1 MYIKY
6 WMVALL
12 VASCVS
18 IHGSIVVDYEK
29 ANQPFLG
36 FGSEVRLGQEELGNS
51 LSELGITWARL
62 EVLGIKNC
70 DVTSGRIGDFYRYFK
85 TTMDGEQL
93 RALASMLN
101 RNQVK
106 VMLTVTDIPTIW
118 LDESGMLAN
127 DRLVDFAK
135 MWGAIV
141 IYAQKLGLSVDYVEV
156 LEDPDRSLSG
166 GCSPENAVTL
176 LQLIRAELDVLEF
189 SEITLCGPSLME
201 PNKDF
206 MNRWVQSIDSAE
218 TENLVGAWT
227 IRGKEARSPVSA
239 DCMRNDF
246 EDYLCYASKLNEK
259 EPIEAIIV
267 TDLSTRINSFHGTDY
282 VSPMDSYFAHTAA
295 QEPAWNVR
303 VIENG
308 LSFLNEGANV
318 LIYPQLADSAEEDSN
333 FGIFTRAEDDSK
345 PQMIHSALRAV
356 FPHIKRGYQVL
367 TTVQHAGSPL
377 YAASFRKKDRVVV
390 SVANSSEELQNT
402 ELQIPGS
409 PELILVER
417 NDFLKGELVVT
428 YPGTYIASQL
438 EVAVPGDSVST
449 FVFESVD
456 PEIDAEATVHVDQ
469 LLHQIEGFG
478 GNAWIGDPGALG
490 FLGELGMSWVRLN
503 LNGVSEFKEVGM
515 PRDAY
520 VDHFDRATEWDR
532 MAYLWSIKE
541 SKKLKFMLVSYGA
554 PSIWLG
560 DGNELPLSHAEDLGF
575 LWAAAMKAFADRGY
589 IPEYIELFN
598 EPDGEWDA
606 YCPPLVYNEVVKAAR
621 RELDRFNLQEIK
633 IVGPGRAQA
642 DLGELD
648 DWIEGLDP
656 EGLDAHDALSI
667 HGWTWAGPVSHSSQY
682 VRESTSGFYIS
693 ADSVDP
699 ARNKPRMMTEFL
711 SKDYV
716 IDGIKYNNQAD
727 TYLDTAV
734 DTVSFAVHVT
744 EDLLWHLDRG
754 CNTVLIWQLA
764 DQWWETAGWGL
775 MRRFEDGYAKK
786 PIFHSLSILLPQIA
800 SGFRVINTEHDGE
813 VYVSAFGRENTV
825 VVALVNSTE
834 ERQVQGV
841 SFSGVNNSVLFNLQ
855 CFSERGVTKT
865 LVREVID
872 GQWVV
877 KLPAHSV
884 TVAIFKTN

>member
-1 MYIKY
+1 
-6 WMVALL
+6 MVALI
-12 VASCVS
+12 VASCGYL
-18 IHGSIVVDYEK
+18 HGSIVVDYEET
-29 ANQPFLG
+29 NQPFLG

-51 LSELGITWARL
+51 LSKLGIIWARL

-70 DVTSGRIGDFYRYFK
+70 DVMSGRIGDFYRYFK
-85 TTMDGEQL
+85 TAMDEEQV

-106 VMLTVTDIPTIW
+106 VMLTVSDIPMIW
-118 LDESGMLAN
+118 LDESGMLAT
-127 DRLVDFAK
+127 DRLGDFAR

-141 IYAQKLGLSVDYVEV
+141 IYVQKLGLSVDYVEV
-156 LEDPDRSLSG
+156 LEGPERSLNG

-176 LQLIRAELDVLEF
+176 MQLIRAELDVLGF
-189 SEITLCGPSLME
+189 SKIALCGPSLME
-201 PNKDF
+201 SNKDF
-206 MNRWVQSIDSAE
+206 MSRWVQSINPDE
-218 TENLVGAWT
+218 TGNLVGAWT
-227 IRGKEARSPVSA
+227 TRGTEAKAQVSA
-239 DCMRNDF
+239 DCMLNDF
-246 EDYLCYASKLNEK
+246 KSDLSYASKLK
-259 EPIEAIIV
+259 QTEPIETIIV
-267 TDLSTRINSFHGTDY
+267 TELSTRNNSFHGFDY
-282 VSPMDSYFAHTAA
+282 VSPMDSYFGHTAA

-308 LSFLNEGANV
+308 LSYLNEGANV
-318 LIYPQLADSAEEDSN
+318 LIYPQLADSGEQDSN

-367 TTVQHAGSPL
+367 TTTQYTGSPL

-390 SVANSSEELQNT
+390 SVANSSNEHQNT

-428 YPGTYIASQL
+428 YPGTYITSQL
-438 EVAVPGDSVST
+438 DVTIPGDSVST
-449 FVFESVD
+449 FVFESVN
-456 PEIDAEATVHVDQ
+456 PGIDAEATVHVDQ

-478 GNAWIGDPGALG
+478 GNGWIGDPGALG

-503 LNGVSEFKEVGM
+503 LNGVSEFKELGM

-520 VDHFDRATEWDR
+520 VDYFDHVTEWDR

-541 SKKLKFMLVSYGA
+541 SKGLKFMFVSYGA

-656 EGLDAHDALSI
+656 EGLAAHDALSI
-667 HGWTWAGPVSHSSQY
+667 HGWTWAGPESHSSQY
-682 VRESTSGFYIS
+682 VRESTNGFYIS
-693 ADSVDP
+693 ADRVDP
-699 ARNKPRMMTEFL
+699 DRNKPRMMTEFL

-716 IDGIKYNNQAD
+716 IDGIRYGNQAD
-727 TYLDTAV
+727 TYLDTVV
-734 DTVSFAVHVT
+734 DTVPFAVHVT

-775 MRRFEDGYAKK
+775 MRRFEDGYARK

-800 SGFRVINTEHDGE
+800 SGFRVIKTEHDGDA
-813 VYVSAFGRENTV
+813 YVSAFGSEDTV
-825 VVALVNSTE
+825 VVALVNSTD
-834 ERQVQGV
+834 ERQIQGV
-841 SFSGVNNSVLFNLQ
+841 SFSGVDNSVLFNLQ

-865 LVREVID
+865 LMREVID

-884 TVAIFKTN
+884 TVAILKTN